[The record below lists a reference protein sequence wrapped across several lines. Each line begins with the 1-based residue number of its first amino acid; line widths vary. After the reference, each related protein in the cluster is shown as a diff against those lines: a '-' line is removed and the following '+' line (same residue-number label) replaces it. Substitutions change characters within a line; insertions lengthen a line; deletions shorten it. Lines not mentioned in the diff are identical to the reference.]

1 MSFAAPAFAILNFA
15 TPAETIT
22 GAPPNHDARSLTKGG
37 SLAQISLDGQVY
49 TLRITRAEK
58 LILTK

>member
-1 MSFAAPAFAILNFA
+1 MTKEDSDPMCPSDTDPAP
-15 TPAETIT
+15 TPVY
-22 GAPPNHDARSLTKGG
+22 DARRLVG
-37 SLAQISLDGQVY
+37 SDACARLVLDGQVY